1 MIYYRSDWPEVGLK
15 TALNEFR
22 PVRSHTYH
30 EANLDLVQESKISGA
45 TFRWVAIK
53 SEFESNLYRFPV
65 WILHLEVDDA
75 DGIMLTARLESVAL
89 RGYIKETLRQL
100 FEILPWDT
108 AYIYTKVVKEEPL
121 FYTLLQFGFE
131 EVEFRRI
138 YMCKVRDLISKPLWS
153 SLKSIIF
160 TSLAAIS
167 PEQLSQYREQIF
179 NICCQAFEKGY
190 TRHFSDPFLLSR
202 LSGFTYI
209 LRSMELNFNRV
220 APSHFLLAVDT
231 GSDQPCGFSVVG
243 IKPGLG
249 ENIYTQLLSAVKKT
263 YRGRGI
269 YRGLT
274 QLLSE
279 TLPQEAILL
288 NITHVGALA
297 MQRAYQDSG
306 RFHLADT
313 VVLRR
318 VFKAEH

>member
-1 MIYYRSDWPEVGLK
+1 MYYRSDWPEVGLK

-22 PVRSHTYH
+22 LVHSNTYH
-30 EANLDLVQESKISGA
+30 DDNLDLVQESKISGA
-45 TFRWVAIK
+45 TFRWVATK
-53 SEFESNLYRFPV
+53 SEFESDLYRFPV
-65 WILHLEVDDA
+65 WNLRLEVDDA
-75 DGIMLTARLESVAL
+75 DGIMLTARLESVTL

-100 FEILPWDT
+100 FDMLPWDT

-121 FYTLLQFGFE
+121 YYALLQFGFE

-138 YMCKVRDLISKPLWS
+138 YMCKVRDLTSKPLCS

-179 NICCQAFEKGY
+179 NICCEAFEKGY
-190 TRHFSDPFLLSR
+190 SRHFSDPFLLRR
-202 LSGFTYI
+202 LPGFTYI
-209 LRSMELNFNRV
+209 LRSMELNFKRV
-220 APSHFLLAVDT
+220 APNHFLLAVDT
-231 GSDQPCGFSVVG
+231 SCDRLCGFSVVG

-249 ENIYTQLLSAVKKT
+249 ENTYTQLLSAVQKT

-269 YRGLT
+269 YRDLT
-274 QLLSE
+274 QLLSQ
-279 TLPQEAILL
+279 TLPQDAILL

-306 RFHLADT
+306 RVHLADT
-313 VVLRR
+313 VVLSR
-318 VFKAEH
+318 VLKAEH